1 MLNHPLQRLGD
12 ICLTTSGGTPNRA
25 KLEYFGGD
33 IPWFKS
39 GDLNDGSVVSCTE
52 SITVLGLN
60 NSSAKIFPEG
70 TILIAMYG
78 ATVGKLGILGV
89 RGATNQ
95 AVCGITPSEVLD
107 SKFLFFFLLSQ
118 RAKLIEKSIGGAQPN
133 ISQAIVRDLLV
144 PVPPLPEQRRI
155 VDLLTRAEGIVRLRR
170 EAAAKAAELI
180 PALFI
185 HHFGDPATN
194 PMGWPQCTL
203 GDVVN
208 IASGGTPSKARPD
221 FWEGD
226 LPWVSPKD
234 MKRTVIVDAIDH
246 ISPKVVEETNLKLV
260 PKDSV
265 LMVVRGMILA
275 HTVPIAITARPVTI
289 NQDMKALTAKEGVMP
304 AFLLWHLKVMHH
316 ELLGATSTA
325 AHGTKKLET
334 KDLLRQPVVVP
345 PLALQGQFCEQMMAM
360 ESIQRQQI
368 DALAKAQATF
378 DALLA
383 QAFAPT

>member
-1 MLNHPLQRLGD
+1 M
-12 ICLTTSGGTPNRA
+12 TTSGGTPNRA

-144 PVPPLPEQRRI
+144 PIPPLPEQRRI

-265 LMVVRGMILA
+265 LIVVRGMILA